1 MKYIITFITI
11 FSIFTY
17 NANAQLLDTTTLTVN
32 DLQQIESMLL
42 KYLTQINNRIDKLES
57 KLDVIDTRLHNIQID
72 VASLKSGIE
81 HEKKQQQIDEARS
94 FNWIY
99 IGISFIAAIPGIIA
113 LVINRKN

>member
-11 FSIFTY
+11 FSIFIY

-32 DLQQIESMLL
+32 DLQQIENMLL
-42 KYLTQINNRIDKLES
+42 KHLDPINLRLAKIES
-57 KLDVIDTRLHNIQID
+57 KLENIDNRLRNVEID

-81 HEKKQQQIDEARS
+81 HEKKQQIYETRR

-99 IGISFIAAIPGIIA
+99 PVISLIAAIPGIIA